1 MKKNFLQ
8 DVIPANHR
16 RSIRD
21 VPLPSHRS
29 GDSKPRPTHQE
40 PLRAK
45 PKAEPVHQEVE
56 PEIENAYIPPQAQ
69 NPYTPE
75 TKQEVF
81 NPQKLQ
87 NSTYSNESAD
97 QEYERPVQKPPFKS
111 KSSKSSPMKKILLA
125 VIIGVL
131 LFFGYTFSKTKGEI
145 VIYPKKASYE
155 VDVAIPTDVASVAT
169 KTQLVKNATL
179 SLEATSE
186 QQVQKQATGRIKIIN
201 FYGESSQELVK
212 NTRFQTPEGLIYQIK
227 DSIVVPGYKTEA
239 GKTTPGI
246 LEVEVY
252 ASSAGEEYNIGKTKF
267 TIPGFQG
274 RPQFEKITAESITEM
289 TGGYVGIKKV
299 VSEEAQEEAEEKL
312 QEQLTAQFTNEPA
325 DSDSN
330 IILADPETISF
341 GELKDEVNG
350 NTVTFTMSGTTD
362 AYSFKKQDL
371 FNFIGQNTIIDAT
384 TSDMFTLDVKG
395 LSFSIDKNTV
405 VINGSTLITSVTDIE
420 ALKKAVAGK
429 KRSEVMSLINSYTSI
444 EKTDIDIKPFWK
456 IKFPTDIDRI
466 MIEIAG

>member
-1 MKKNFLQ
+1 
-8 DVIPANHR
+8 
-16 RSIRD
+16 
-21 VPLPSHRS
+21 
-29 GDSKPRPTHQE
+29 
-40 PLRAK
+40 
-45 PKAEPVHQEVE
+45 
-56 PEIENAYIPPQAQ
+56 
-69 NPYTPE
+69 
-75 TKQEVF
+75 
-81 NPQKLQ
+81 
-87 NSTYSNESAD
+87 
-97 QEYERPVQKPPFKS
+97 
-111 KSSKSSPMKKILLA
+111 
-125 VIIGVL
+125 
-131 LFFGYTFSKTKGEI
+131 
-145 VIYPKKASYE
+145 
-155 VDVAIPTDVASVAT
+155 
-169 KTQLVKNATL
+169 
-179 SLEATSE
+179 
-186 QQVQKQATGRIKIIN
+186 
-201 FYGESSQELVK
+201 
-212 NTRFQTPEGLIYQIK
+212 
-227 DSIVVPGYKTEA
+227 
-239 GKTTPGI
+239 
-246 LEVEVY
+246 
-252 ASSAGEEYNIGKTKF
+252 
-267 TIPGFQG
+267 
-274 RPQFEKITAESITEM
+274 M

-341 GELKDEVNG
+341 GELKGEGNG

-429 KRSEVMSLINSYTSI
+429 KRSEVMNLINSYTSI